1 MAETFH
7 LSLLTPEKSFLEAE
21 VTSIVAPGSEGYL
34 GVLANHAP
42 LITAL
47 APGKLTIKFAEGGG
61 TGGSGGAAGG
71 AASAAGPAGE
81 AVYAISGGFLEVSDN
96 KATIL
101 ADALEPPESI
111 DVARARRARERA
123 EERLKDL
130 SGKVDGARAE
140 AALARAINR
149 IRIASTTGS
158 GS

>member
-21 VTSIVAPGSEGYL
+21 VTSIIAPGSEGYL
-34 GVLANHAP
+34 GVLAHHAP

-47 APGKLTIKFAEGGG
+47 IPGKLTVKSE
-61 TGGSGGAAGG
+61 
-71 AASAAGPAGE
+71 AGE
-81 AVYAISGGFLEVSDN
+81 TVYAISGGFLEVSDN

-101 ADALEPPESI
+101 ADALEAPEAI

-123 EERLKDL
+123 EERLKDIG
-130 SGKVDGARAE
+130 GKIDAARAE
-140 AALARAINR
+140 GALARAINR
-149 IRIASTTGS
+149 IRIATAS